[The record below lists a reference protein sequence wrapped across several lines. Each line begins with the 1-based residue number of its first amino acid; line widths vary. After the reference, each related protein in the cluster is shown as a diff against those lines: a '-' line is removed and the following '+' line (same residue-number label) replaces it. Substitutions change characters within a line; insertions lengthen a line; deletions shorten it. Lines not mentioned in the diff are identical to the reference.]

1 MTNEQVT
8 SDSEIIDEIINGKK
22 EMYELLIRKYN
33 QRLYRVAKGILWEEA
48 DIEDAIQ
55 DAYIKA
61 YKNLSQFEKRSTFST
76 WITRILIN
84 ECLIRQKALRRNPLP
99 EISDENKI
107 LEQIAATFNPEMKMI
122 NNELKVMLEKAISLL
137 PEKYRV
143 VFVMREIENMSVADT
158 TSALEI
164 TETNVKAR
172 LSRAKEMLRNQLMSS
187 YPMSELLDFNL
198 TRCDRIVMN
207 VMSRI

>member
-61 YKNLSQFEKRSTFST
+61 YKNLSKFEKRSTFST

-84 ECLIRQKALRRNPLP
+84 ECLIRQKALRRNPVP

-107 LEQIAATFNPEMKMI
+107 LEQIAGTFNPEMKMI

-198 TRCDRIVMN
+198 TRCDRIVRN